1 MPRRLTIN
9 DVKNRV
15 EKYGYFLVDGQT
27 YKNNTQ
33 KLKVFDAQLN
43 KYIKLS
49 LKDMQYRIKRDK
61 RGEFDYNSILPID
74 NSAQQ
79 QQVGIGGSLN
89 TSGPTSSIQRWI
101 NHMSNSNGQSF
112 TSLTNA
118 EQIALFNKYTALMR
132 QFSRNQ
138 HFRINFK
145 SGDISEKQQLMVL
158 VSALKEYI
166 SKRPKK
172 MIRLETRDSDGNV
185 SFNTLNADTLN
196 YFIDLLAD
204 KPKQEM
210 VDSINNIYDDY
221 NDWQIIDIYFE
232 DRKKPAGGYFPYLNE
247 TSLDLSIYGIFH
259 KLKPKNYENN
269 CFLQALIN
277 SNLFNKDELN
287 LVANS
292 MNTRLIKVED
302 LDDLS
307 EALNCKFT
315 IRIGNDNDDKT
326 KAIVFK
332 PTNIKRDITLILY
345 MNHFML
351 YKPIIVSEYYLKNFR
366 ELDRKYR
373 NDPERFS
380 IMNEEGKKSKSPMS
394 LIKLIKLAIKYKA
407 FAYIPIEKQFQLTKL
422 YKHIHCL
429 KFDDIIDAYFKP
441 IIIKDRNDKQMEYMN
456 IMNHNDGYKLFVS
469 HIPKEQLSMYYDKLQ
484 SIINSLGLHINVRNY
499 LSFPELMEKLMYEY
513 GCLDNVMKI
522 CGPIADTI
530 RNSLSFPTPH
540 TNDNK
545 PLYSNKKLYYIDL
558 NGAYLSVIDG
568 IPTGIPDKDMKFS
581 SKNTK
586 IKELLDRLYKIR
598 LELKE
603 KDPVL
608 ANCIK
613 FMSNSSW
620 GLSIRSNKR
629 FEKTK
634 TKNLNDNM
642 DFIVEI
648 NKDFVKYI
656 KSLNVHYTY
665 PQFAREVL
673 HNFENKINEVVSHVK
688 KVYYYNVDALL
699 IDEEDYHKLERLG
712 YIGNELGQFKVE
724 HIFKE
729 IAIKSPRQYMAI
741 LSDNTIFNHTGRD
754 NDYLMFKEGVLSSP
768 ATTKELEE

>member
-79 QQVGIGGSLN
+79 QQVGIGGS
-89 TSGPTSSIQRWI
+89 QRWI
-101 NHMSNSNGQSF
+101 NHMSNSHGQSF

-221 NDWQIIDIYFE
+221 NDWQTIDIYFE

-302 LDDLS
+302 CIFGS
-307 EALNCKFT
+307 
-315 IRIGNDNDDKT
+315 
-326 KAIVFK
+326 
-332 PTNIKRDITLILY
+332 
-345 MNHFML
+345 
-351 YKPIIVSEYYLKNFR
+351 
-366 ELDRKYR
+366 
-373 NDPERFS
+373 
-380 IMNEEGKKSKSPMS
+380 
-394 LIKLIKLAIKYKA
+394 
-407 FAYIPIEKQFQLTKL
+407 
-422 YKHIHCL
+422 
-429 KFDDIIDAYFKP
+429 
-441 IIIKDRNDKQMEYMN
+441 
-456 IMNHNDGYKLFVS
+456 
-469 HIPKEQLSMYYDKLQ
+469 
-484 SIINSLGLHINVRNY
+484 Y
-499 LSFPELMEKLMYEY
+499 LS
-513 GCLDNVMKI
+513 
-522 CGPIADTI
+522 
-530 RNSLSFPTPH
+530 
-540 TNDNK
+540 
-545 PLYSNKKLYYIDL
+545 YYH
-558 NGAYLSVIDG
+558 
-568 IPTGIPDKDMKFS
+568 
-581 SKNTK
+581 
-586 IKELLDRLYKIR
+586 
-598 LELKE
+598 
-603 KDPVL
+603 L
-608 ANCIK
+608 A
-613 FMSNSSW
+613 S
-620 GLSIRSNKR
+620 
-629 FEKTK
+629 
-634 TKNLNDNM
+634 
-642 DFIVEI
+642 
-648 NKDFVKYI
+648 
-656 KSLNVHYTY
+656 
-665 PQFAREVL
+665 
-673 HNFENKINEVVSHVK
+673 
-688 KVYYYNVDALL
+688 
-699 IDEEDYHKLERLG
+699 
-712 YIGNELGQFKVE
+712 
-724 HIFKE
+724 
-729 IAIKSPRQYMAI
+729 
-741 LSDNTIFNHTGRD
+741 
-754 NDYLMFKEGVLSSP
+754 
-768 ATTKELEE
+768 